1 MNNIKV
7 AIVHDWLTGMRGGEK
22 CLEVFCELFPE
33 AHLFTL
39 LHAKG
44 SVSPVIENMQ
54 IHTSF
59 LQNMP
64 GIAENYRNFLPL
76 FPTAIESFDLKEY
89 DLVLS
94 SSHCVAKGVRS
105 REDALHICY
114 CYTPVRYAWMFFDEY
129 FGSANIIKKWI
140 ISRTISSIRKWDLK
154 SNKRVNCFVA
164 ISDNIRKR
172 IKRLY
177 DREADVI
184 YPPVDV
190 DAHIVRSDS
199 ENKYLIVSAPA
210 PYKRVDLAIEAFNKS
225 GKRLVVAGS
234 GGDLKSLKK
243 RSREN
248 IEFLGWVDDAKLS
261 ELYSSCQAL
270 VFPGEEDFGI
280 VPVEAQA
287 HGKPVIAYASGGVL
301 ETVVP
306 LSRSEENPTGV
317 FFNEQTPDALN
328 GAIEEFEKSR
338 AKFNADN
345 IRKNTLR
352 FNVDRFRQ
360 EIKEYVE
367 EKYSEHHQK
376 KTGSI

>member
-1 MNNIKV
+1 MNNAKI

-22 CLEVFCELFPE
+22 CLEVFCELFPK

-39 LHAKG
+39 VHTKG
-44 SVSPVIENMQ
+44 SVSPAIENMQ
-54 IHTSF
+54 IQTSF

-64 GIAENYRNFLPL
+64 GISENYRNFLPL
-76 FPTAIESFDLKEY
+76 FPAAIESFDLKEY

-129 FGSANIIKKWI
+129 FGGANIVKKWI
-140 ISRTISSIRKWDLK
+140 ISRTISRIRKWDLR
-154 SNKRVNCFVA
+154 SNKRVNYFVA

-184 YPPVDV
+184 YPPVNV
-190 DAHIVRSDS
+190 DANIAGSDS
-199 ENKYLIVSAPA
+199 EDKYLMVSALA

-234 GGDLKSLKK
+234 GGELERLKK
-243 RSREN
+243 ISREN

-261 ELYSSCQAL
+261 ELYSRCQAL

-287 HGKPVIAYASGGVL
+287 HGKPVIAYASGGAL

-306 LSRSEENPTGV
+306 LSQSEENPTGV
-317 FFNEQTPDALN
+317 FFSEQTSDALN
-328 GAIEEFEKSR
+328 EAIEEFEKSR
-338 AKFNADN
+338 GKFNADS
-345 IRKNTLR
+345 IRENALR
-352 FNVDRFRQ
+352 FNTDRFRQ
-360 EIKEYVE
+360 EIKKYVE
-367 EKYSEHHQK
+367 NKYTEHKNKRQEA
-376 KTGSI
+376 I

>member
-1 MNNIKV
+1 M
-7 AIVHDWLTGMRGGEK
+7 
-22 CLEVFCELFPE
+22 
-33 AHLFTL
+33 
-39 LHAKG
+39 
-44 SVSPVIENMQ
+44 
-54 IHTSF
+54 
-59 LQNMP
+59 
-64 GIAENYRNFLPL
+64 PL
-76 FPTAIESFDLKEY
+76 FPAAIEGFDLKEY

-114 CYTPVRYAWMFFDEY
+114 CYTPVRYVWMFFDEY
-129 FGSANIIKKWI
+129 FGSVNMIKKWI

-154 SNKRVNCFVA
+154 SNKRVNYFVA

-190 DAHIVRSDS
+190 DAHIAHSDS
-199 ENKYLIVSAPA
+199 EKKYLIVSASA

-234 GGDLKSLKK
+234 GRELERLKK
-243 RSREN
+243 RSRDN
-248 IEFLGWVDDAKLS
+248 IEFLGWVDDAKLA

-287 HGKPVIAYASGGVL
+287 HGKPVIAYASGGAL
-301 ETVVP
+301 ETVIP

-328 GAIEEFEKSR
+328 VAIEEFEKSR
-338 AKFNADN
+338 VKFNADS
-345 IRKNTLR
+345 IRKNALR
-352 FNVDRFRQ
+352 FNADRFRQ

-367 EKYSEHHQK
+367 EKCSEHHQK
-376 KTGSI
+376 RQDRYEDT